1 MELSRKKICVVNGK
15 RGGFNALLPT
25 MRAIEADPS
34 LTLQVL
40 LTDMHLSEQFG
51 YTLDYAKRYI
61 SIAKTVPLNQTGGR
75 ARERVEALGR
85 GLMGLA
91 AAFDELR
98 PDIILILG
106 DRSET
111 LIAAFAALQLGI
123 PVAHI
128 QGGEVSGNLDGIQRH
143 AITKLAHLHFTETER
158 ARRAVL
164 HLGEERWRVARV
176 GAPYLD
182 FIFQKLYTPELEVRA
197 KFDLKKG
204 EPFLLVLQHSETRT
218 PERSRP
224 DMEEVLSAVESAKLR
239 AIVAYPCSDQG
250 YEGII
255 EAIESRRGNPKFSMH
270 KNIPAEDFIGLQA
283 CASVLVGNSS
293 AAIYEAP
300 YLYLPAVSV
309 GSRQRKRER
318 ENNVIDV
325 PPERELIKKA
335 IDTARFDKKF
345 RNGLMRLRH
354 IYGDG
359 KAYKRIVNALR
370 KAPLRDR
377 LFRKALTRY
386 SIKRQLFDRYI
397 KPITDRLRA

>member
-1 MELSRKKICVVNGK
+1 METRKKICVVNGK

-25 MRAIEADPS
+25 MRAIEAEPS

-51 YTLDYAKRYI
+51 YTFDYAKRYI
-61 SIAKTVPLNQTGGR
+61 SIAQTVPLNQTGGS

-85 GLMGLA
+85 GLAGLA
-91 AAFDELR
+91 VAFDELK
-98 PDIILILG
+98 PDIVLILG

-111 LIAAFAALQLGI
+111 LVAAFAALQLGI

-143 AITKLAHLHFTETER
+143 AITKLAHMHFTETER
-158 ARRAVL
+158 ARRTIL

-182 FIFQKLYTPELEVRA
+182 FIFQKLYTPESEVRT
-197 KFDLKKG
+197 KFNLKKD
-204 EPFLLVLQHSETRT
+204 EPFLLVLQHPETRT
-218 PERSRP
+218 PERSRA
-224 DMEEVLSAVESAKLR
+224 DMEEVLAAVEATGLR
-239 AIVAYPCSDQG
+239 AIIAYPCSDQG
-250 YEGII
+250 YEGVI
-255 EAIESRRGNPKFSMH
+255 EAIEARRGNPQFSIY

-318 ENNVIDV
+318 ENNIIDV
-325 PPERELIKKA
+325 PPERTSIKEA
-335 IDTARFDKKF
+335 IDAARFDKPF
-345 RNGLMRLRH
+345 RKGLRRLRFL
-354 IYGDG
+354 YGDG
-359 KAYKRIVNALR
+359 KAYKRIVNTLR
-370 KAPLRDR
+370 KAPPHER

-386 SIKRQLFDRYI
+386 SIKRQLFDRYV
-397 KPITDRLRA
+397 KPLTGHLHA

>member
-1 MELSRKKICVVNGK
+1 MRKKICVVNGK

-25 MRAIEADPS
+25 MRAIDAEPS
-34 LTLQVL
+34 LELQVL

-61 SIAKTVPLNQTGGR
+61 SIAQTVPLNQTGGS
-75 ARERVEALGR
+75 ARERTEALGR
-85 GLMGLA
+85 GLTGLA
-91 AAFDELR
+91 RAFDELK
-98 PDIILILG
+98 PDLILILG

-123 PVAHI
+123 PIAHI
-128 QGGEVSGNLDGIQRH
+128 QGGEISGNLDGIQRH

-158 ARRAVL
+158 ARRTVL
-164 HLGEERWRVARV
+164 HLGEERWRVTRV
-176 GAPYLD
+176 GAPYVD
-182 FIFQKLYTPELEVRA
+182 FIFQKLYTPASEVRA
-197 KFDLKKG
+197 KFALTED
-204 EPFLLVLQHSETRT
+204 EPFLLVLQHPETRT
-218 PERSRP
+218 PERSRA
-224 DMEEVLSAVESAKLR
+224 DMEEVLAAVEATGLR

-255 EAIESRRGNPKFSMH
+255 EAIEARRGNPQFSIY

-283 CASVLVGNSS
+283 CAKVLVGNSS

-300 YLYLPAVSV
+300 YVYLPAVSV

-318 ENNVIDV
+318 ENNIIDV
-325 PPERELIKKA
+325 PPERALIKQA
-335 IDTARFDKKF
+335 IDTARFDTRFQK
-345 RNGLMRLRH
+345 GLRRPRF

-359 KAYKRIVNALR
+359 KAYQRIVNTLR
-370 KAPLRDR
+370 QIPSRER

-397 KPITDRLRA
+397 KPLTDRLRA